1 MAPRPPK
8 PGNAH
13 GEPVVVRQAHHE
25 RGLTSD
31 EREQRIVELRARRRA
46 RMRVLALR
54 SGIGIAALAIIAA
67 AALYWLLTTFGG
79 RDFLMAQIVARL
91 PAGASLT
98 WERAEGPAAGPLILH
113 GVRFAMQSCPDKDG
127 KPVAFGQCAKPT
139 TLRFTAQRVRIDP
152 DIRPLLGKLLRL
164 DVLEI
169 DDATLDIPK
178 SDKPFELPRWPEVLP
193 RIDLPLGLQ
202 ADTIRVD
209 GLRISHAGEP
219 VIDVRSLR
227 GGLDARDGKLH
238 AQRIVIGSDRGWFT
252 VHGDYAPHS
261 DYATD
266 LRIGAS
272 LPAPAGR
279 TRPRL
284 GAVARGDVDHM
295 DVLVVG
301 NAPAPLRAHLALRG
315 EDRPQWTFSADSTAL
330 DPGLLS
336 GSGTPGTPLSFDL
349 KADGIGG
356 QANLHGKLTQGDLV
370 AVLQPSKLRI
380 EDQVLEFK
388 PLVVD
393 VFGGRVTARGRG
405 DFSKPGDGR
414 FKFAV
419 AARDL
424 AFGGD
429 AASAASVL
437 HASGN
442 FGIAGTT
449 RRWAAIGKAQLRR
462 DKQSA
467 RVDFDGRGNAGQLD
481 FKTLQAAMP
490 TGTLDGSGM
499 VGWSPALRWQV
510 DARLAG
516 FDPGYFASGWN
527 GAVNGRLSS
536 TGRTRDDG
544 GLELTV
550 DAQRLGGNLRG
561 RKLDGSARFTM
572 HGAAG
577 SAGRDDYQGEVALTV
592 GSSRIDARGKLAGN
606 IDVDAKFSPLQLADL
621 LPGAA
626 GSLHGTLQLDGAR
639 NAPDVTVDLDGSG
652 LKYRDYAANRLGA
665 HGRLPWRD
673 GNGALAIAA
682 SGVRAGVALDSVQ
695 VDAHGAV
702 TDLQLAANARGGIGA
717 LSLGA
722 SAQQRSGRWQGTLS
736 ALQLAPAKGAAW
748 RLQAPAHYAQTGNGF
763 SLSHSCFVA
772 TGSAGSLCASADWPR
787 HGLTIDG
794 NGLPLSL
801 AAPYLPNASTG
812 SGPAG
817 GRDWVL
823 RGDIAIDAQV
833 RPAGNAFAG
842 HVKLTSASGG
852 LRTSQRARTDVVD
865 YANLALDATFDAQ
878 HIQATLG
885 AALNEKACPEP
896 CRRGRVDA
904 DIHTGWDAYAPLSG
918 NIAID
923 TDELTWMELF
933 SPDIV
938 DPTGKLA
945 GHVTLAG
952 TRAQPRIGGQATLA
966 DFATEIPSLG
976 IAPRAGNV
984 RLDANADGSA
994 RISGQLRSGEGTLTL
1009 DGSLG
1014 WNTDPATGKSAP
1026 LVLKLGGKNLLVSDT
1041 RDLRAVVD
1049 PDVTV
1054 RYAAGTPLEVSGSV
1068 AVPSADIDLERLDQ
1082 GVSASSDVVVLD
1094 PVNPE
1099 RSAST
1104 PLQLDLSLVMGDDV
1118 KLKGFGLDGT
1128 LGGQLRVRAVP
1139 GREMTAFG
1147 VLEVGGQYKAY
1158 GQELAVTRGRLQWSN
1173 GPVSDPILDIRA
1185 ERKIEAEDITAG
1197 IDVSGR
1203 ASSPDVQVW
1212 TDPATSQS
1220 DALSY
1225 LALGRATSSLS
1236 SDEGRQLNAASA
1248 ALNAGGSLL
1257 ASQIGSKIGLDDAGI
1272 SDSRA
1277 LGGSVFGI
1285 GKQLSPRLY
1294 VGFGVSLLGTGQV
1307 LTLKYLL
1314 RKGFDIEIESST
1326 LENRGSINWRKER

>member
-1 MAPRPPK
+1 MARRPPTANT
-8 PGNAH
+8 PTP
-13 GEPVVVRQAHHE
+13 E
-25 RGLTSD
+25 
-31 EREQRIVELRARRRA
+31 EREQRIAELRARRRA
-46 RMRVLALR
+46 RMRKLALR
-54 SGIGIAALAIIAA
+54 SGIGIAALAVVAVL
-67 AALYWLLTTFGG
+67 ALYWLLATFGG

-91 PAGASLT
+91 PAGSSLT
-98 WERAEGPAAGPLILH
+98 WQRAEGPAAGPLVLH
-113 GVRFAMQSCPDKDG
+113 GVRFTMQGCPNKDG
-127 KPVAFGQCAKPT
+127 KPVPFGQCAKPT
-139 TLRFTAQRVRIDP
+139 TLRFAAQRVRIDP

-169 DDATLDIPK
+169 DNATLDIPK
-178 SDKPFELPRWPEVLP
+178 SDEPFELPRWPEALP

-202 ADTIRVD
+202 VDVIRIDGFKVTHAD
-209 GLRISHAGEP
+209 AP

-227 GGLDARDGKLH
+227 GGLDARDGRLH
-238 AQRIVIGSDRGWFT
+238 AERIVIDSDRGWFT
-252 VHGDYAPHS
+252 VHGDYAPRS

-279 TRPRL
+279 TRPRI
-284 GAVARGDVDHM
+284 GAVARGQVDNL

-301 NAPAPLRAHLALRG
+301 NAPAPLRAHLSVRG
-315 EDRPQWTFSADSTAL
+315 DDRPHWTLSADSTAL
-330 DPGLLS
+330 DPGLLG
-336 GSGTPGTPLSFDL
+336 GSGTPGTPIAFDL
-349 KADGIGG
+349 QADGVGG
-356 QANLHGKLTQGDLV
+356 DAGLHGKLTRGDLV
-370 AVLQPSKLRI
+370 AVLQPSKLRV
-380 EDQVLEFK
+380 ENQVLEFK

-393 VFGGRVTARGRG
+393 VFGGRITARGRG
-405 DFSKPGDGR
+405 DFSTPGDGR

-424 AFGGD
+424 VFGG
-429 AASAASVL
+429 SAASNTAL

-449 RRWAAIGKAQLRR
+449 QRWAAIGKALLRR
-462 DKQSA
+462 DQQAA

-481 FKTLQAAMP
+481 FKTLHAAMP

-536 TGRTRDDG
+536 TGKTRDDG
-544 GLELTV
+544 GLELTL
-550 DAQRLGGNLRG
+550 DAQQLGGNLRG
-561 RKLDGSARFTM
+561 RKLDGNARFAM
-572 HGAAG
+572 HGAAA
-577 SAGRDDYQGEVALTV
+577 STGRDDYDGEVALAI
-592 GSSRIDARGKLAGN
+592 GASRIDARGKLAAN
-606 IDVDAKFSPLQLADL
+606 VDVDAKLSPLQLADL

-626 GSLHGTLQLDGAR
+626 GSLHGTLQLSGAR
-639 NAPDVTVDLDGSG
+639 NAPDVAVDLDGSG
-652 LKYRDYAANRLGA
+652 LEYRDYAASRFNARGK
-665 HGRLPWRD
+665 LPWRG
-673 GNGALAIAA
+673 GNGTLAIRA
-682 SGVRAGVALDSVQ
+682 SGVKAGVALDNVQ
-695 VDAHGAV
+695 VDARGAV
-702 TDLQLAANARGGIGA
+702 TDLQLDGNAHGQIGVLD
-717 LSLGA
+717 LSGN
-722 SAQQRSGRWQGTLS
+722 AQQRNGRWQGTLA
-736 ALQLAPAKGAAW
+736 ALQLAPSKGAAW

-763 SLSHSCFVA
+763 TLSQSCFVA
-772 TGSAGSLCASADWPR
+772 AGSGGSLCASADWPR
-787 HGLTIDG
+787 HGLLVDG
-794 NGLPLSL
+794 HGLPLSL
-801 AAPYLPNASTG
+801 AAPYLPKRDDV
-812 SGPAG
+812 
-817 GRDWVL
+817 RDWVL
-823 RGDIAIDAQV
+823 RGDIAIDAQM

-842 HVKLTSASGG
+842 GIKLSSASGG
-852 LRTSQRARTDVVD
+852 LRTSQRARTDVID
-865 YANLALDATFDAQ
+865 YANLVLDASFDAQ
-878 HIQATLG
+878 RIQAKLG
-885 AALNEKACPEP
+885 AVLNED
-896 CRRGRVDA
+896 GRIDA

-918 NIAID
+918 TVAID

-938 DPTGKLA
+938 DPSGKLS
-945 GHVTLAG
+945 GRVTLAG

-976 IAPRAGNV
+976 IAPHDGNA

-994 RISGQLRSGEGTLTL
+994 RIQGQLRSGEGTLTL

-1026 LVLKLGGKNLLVSDT
+1026 LILKLGGKNVLVSDT
-1041 RDLRAVVD
+1041 RDLRAVID

-1054 RYAAGTPLEVSGSV
+1054 RYAAGAPLQVSGSV
-1068 AVPSADIDLERLDQ
+1068 TVPVATIDLERLDQ

-1099 RSAST
+1099 RNGART
-1104 PLQLDLSLVMGDDV
+1104 TLQLDLSLVMGDDV

-1147 VLEVGGQYKAY
+1147 VLEVGGEYKAY
-1158 GQELAVTRGRLQWSN
+1158 GQELAITRGRLQWSN

-1185 ERKIEAEDITAG
+1185 ERKIKAEDVTAG

-1203 ASSPDVQVW
+1203 ASSPEVEVW
-1212 TDPATSQS
+1212 TNPATSQS

-1225 LALGRATSSLS
+1225 LALGRATSNLT
-1236 SDEGRQLNAASA
+1236 SDESRQLNAASA

-1257 ASQIGSKIGLDDAGI
+1257 ASQIGSKIGLDEAGI